1 MDSFFVALNAIMP
14 TFLVLAF
21 GYYLRQRNF
30 VTDDFL
36 KKTNGLT
43 FKFFLPLLL
52 FNNIYKTN
60 LLELFDGVMFVFAIG
75 SLLLL
80 YAALCLIVP
89 RVVREPKQRGV
100 IIQAIFRSNYVI
112 FGVSLVTNVFGAE
125 HAAVASVLSAVLVPM
140 YNTLSVIALAVY
152 TSGERVKLGPTA
164 MKVVKNPLIIA
175 TLLGIAVSFA
185 GLRFPAFLETSINDI
200 AKLATPLALIVLGGD
215 FRFKRLRGNITKA
228 MIAVVFK
235 LVIIPLIFI
244 PLAVLA
250 GVRGANLLALALAW
264 ETPTAVSSYIM
275 AQEAGADSELA
286 GQLVVLSSVC
296 CIPTV
301 FLMIFILKSFALL

>member
-1 MDSFFVALNAIMP
+1 MP

-21 GYYLRQRNF
+21 GYFLRQANF
-30 VTDDFL
+30 VTDDYL
-36 KKTNGLT
+36 KKTNSLT

-60 LLELFDGVMFVFAIG
+60 LLELFDGTMFLFAIG

-80 YAALCLIVP
+80 YGALCVIVP

-112 FGVSLVTNVFGAE
+112 FGVSLVTNVFGSE

-140 YNTLSVIALAVY
+140 YNTLSVVALAVY
-152 TSGERVKLGPTA
+152 TSGERVKLGPT
-164 MKVVKNPLIIA
+164 VVKIAKNPLIIA
-175 TLLGIAVSFA
+175 TLLGILASLF
-185 GLRFPAFLETSINDI
+185 GIRFPTFLETSINDI

-215 FRFKRLRGNITKA
+215 FRFKRLKGNIGKA
-228 MIAVVFK
+228 MVAVVFK

-244 PLAVLA
+244 PLAILA
-250 GVRGANLLALALAW
+250 GIRGANLLALALAW

>member
-21 GYYLRQRNF
+21 GYFLRQANF
-30 VTDDFL
+30 VTDDYL
-36 KKTNGLT
+36 KKTNSLT

-60 LLELFDGVMFVFAIG
+60 LLELFDGTMFLFAIG

-80 YAALCLIVP
+80 YGALCVIVP

-112 FGVSLVTNVFGAE
+112 FGVSLVTNVFGSE

-140 YNTLSVIALAVY
+140 YNTLSVVALAVY
-152 TSGERVKLGPTA
+152 TSGERVKLGPT
-164 MKVVKNPLIIA
+164 VVKIAKNPLIIA
-175 TLLGIAVSFA
+175 TLLGILASLF
-185 GLRFPAFLETSINDI
+185 GIRFPTFLETSINDI

-215 FRFKRLRGNITKA
+215 FRFKRLKGNIGKA
-228 MIAVVFK
+228 MVAVVFK
-235 LVIIPLIFI
+235 LVIIPMIFI
-244 PLAVLA
+244 PLAILA
-250 GVRGANLLALALAW
+250 GIRGANLLALALAW

>member
-1 MDSFFVALNAIMP
+1 MP

-21 GYYLRQRNF
+21 GYFLRQKDF

-60 LLELFDGVMFVFAIG
+60 LLELFDGMMFLFAVG

-125 HAAVASVLSAVLVPM
+125 HAAVASVLSAVLVPL
-140 YNTLSVIALAVY
+140 YNTLSVVALAVY
-152 TSGERVKLGPTA
+152 TSGEHVKLGSTVI
-164 MKVVKNPLIIA
+164 KVAKNPLIIA
-175 TLLGIAVSFA
+175 TLLGIAVSFT
-185 GLRFPAFLETSINDI
+185 GIKFPAFLQTSINDI

-228 MIAVVFK
+228 MIAVAFK
-235 LVIIPLIFI
+235 LVIIPLVFI
-244 PLAVLA
+244 PLAILA

-301 FLMIFILKSFALL
+301 FLMIYILQSFALL

>member
-1 MDSFFVALNAIMP
+1 MNSFFVALNAIMP
-14 TFLVLAF
+14 TFLLLAF
-21 GYYLRQRNF
+21 GYFLRQRNF
-30 VTDDFL
+30 VSDEFL
-36 KKTNGLT
+36 KKTNSLT
-43 FKFFLPLLL
+43 FKFFLPVLL

-60 LLELFDGVMFVFAIG
+60 LTELFDGTMFLFAVG
-75 SLLLL
+75 SLAIL
-80 YAALCLIVP
+80 YVGLCIIVP

-140 YNTLSVIALAVY
+140 YNTLSVVALAVY
-152 TSGERVKLGPTA
+152 TSGERVKIGPTVL
-164 MKVVKNPLIIA
+164 KVVKNPLIIA
-175 TLLGIAVSFA
+175 TALGIVVSLFQ
-185 GLRFPAFLETSINDI
+185 LRFPAFLATALTDV
-200 AKLATPLALIVLGGD
+200 ARLATPLALIVLGGD
-215 FRFKRLRGNITKA
+215 FRFTRLKGNITKA
-228 MIAVVFK
+228 TVAVVFK

-244 PLAVLA
+244 PLAIMA
-250 GVRGANLLALALAW
+250 GIRGANLLALALAW

-301 FLMIFILKSFALL
+301 FMMIYILQSMALL

>member
-21 GYYLRQRNF
+21 GYFLRQANF
-30 VTDDFL
+30 VTDDYL
-36 KKTNGLT
+36 KKTNSLT

-60 LLELFDGVMFVFAIG
+60 LLELFDGTMFLFAIG

-80 YAALCLIVP
+80 YGALCVIVP

-112 FGVSLVTNVFGAE
+112 FGVSLVTNVFGSE

-140 YNTLSVIALAVY
+140 YNTLSVVALAVY
-152 TSGERVKLGPTA
+152 TSGERVKLGPT
-164 MKVVKNPLIIA
+164 VVKIAKNPLIIA
-175 TLLGIAVSFA
+175 TLLGILASLF
-185 GLRFPAFLETSINDI
+185 GIRFPTFLETSINDI

-215 FRFKRLRGNITKA
+215 FRFKRLKGNIGKA
-228 MIAVVFK
+228 MVAVVFK

-244 PLAVLA
+244 PLAILA
-250 GVRGANLLALALAW
+250 GIRGANLLALALAW